1 MATRKSRKRQIII
14 FDTTL
19 RDGEQIPGA
28 TLTAPEKL
36 EIARQLERLK
46 VDVIEAGFP
55 ASSPGDLEAVRRISQ
70 QLRGPAICALAR
82 CVKADIDAAWEAVRP
97 ARRPRIHVFLGV
109 SDIHLERGLRKTREQ
124 ALHLSVQM
132 VKYAKRLTEDVE
144 YSPMDATRADRDYL
158 CRVIEATIQAGA
170 TTINIPDTVGYATP
184 EEFGA
189 LIREIR
195 ERVPT
200 SDRVELSVHCHN
212 DLGLATANS
221 LAGVASGAT
230 QVECAVNG
238 IGERAGNAAL
248 EEVVMGIRVKGETLG
263 VECGVA
269 SRELARTSR
278 MVSSMM
284 GIPVQPNKAIVG
296 RNAFAHSSGIHQD
309 GILKDRRTFE
319 ILAPEEVGV
328 REHMFVLTSRSGR
341 HALRDRLRELGY
353 DLADTA
359 FAKAYERFL
368 DLADKKKQVLD
379 EDLESIIADEVRT
392 LSELYH
398 LDYLHV
404 VSGGTTIPTATV
416 RLLRNGETFLA
427 TGNGVGSV
435 DAVYKTIG
443 SMLKASH
450 KLLQYRVESVTGG
463 TEALGEVTVRLVNPR
478 GDIYSGRGS
487 STDIIEASA
496 KAYLQALN
504 KLISES
510 ELQVPAKRRASHK
523 KA

>member
-1 MATRKSRKRQIII
+1 MATRRTKKRHIAI

-19 RDGEQIPGA
+19 RDGEQVPGA
-28 TLTAPEKL
+28 TLTGPEKL
-36 EIARQLERLK
+36 EIARQLERLR
-46 VDVIEAGFP
+46 VDIIEAGFP
-55 ASSPGDLEAVRRISQ
+55 ASSPGDLEAVRRIAQ
-70 QLRGPAICALAR
+70 EMRGPVVCALAR
-82 CVKADIDAAWEAVRP
+82 CVRADIDAAWEAVRQ
-97 ARRPRIHVFLGV
+97 ARRPRIHVFLGI
-109 SDIHLERGLRKTREQ
+109 SDVHLERGLRKTREQ
-124 ALHLSVQM
+124 GLALSVQM

-144 YSPMDATRADRDYL
+144 YSPMDATRADRDFL
-158 CRVIEATIQAGA
+158 CQLIEATIKAGA
-170 TTINIPDTVGYATP
+170 TTINIPDTVGFATP
-184 EEFGA
+184 EEFGG

-195 ERVPT
+195 ERVPAT
-200 SDRVELSVHCHN
+200 EGIALSVHCHN

-221 LAGVASGAT
+221 LAGVANGAT

-248 EEVVMGIRVKGETLG
+248 EEVVMALRLKGAGLG
-263 VECGVA
+263 VECGVVP
-269 SRELARTSR
+269 RELSRTSR

-309 GILKDRRTFE
+309 GILKDRSTFE
-319 ILAPEEVGV
+319 IIAPEEVGV

-341 HALRDRLRELGY
+341 HALRARLQELGH
-353 DLADTA
+353 DLSDAA
-359 FAKAYERFL
+359 FTKAYERFL

-379 EDLESIIADEVRT
+379 EDLESIIADEART
-392 LSELYH
+392 LSEIYR

-416 RLLRNGETFLA
+416 RLSRNGETFLA

-443 SMLKASH
+443 SMLKVRH
-450 KLLQYRVESVTGG
+450 KLLQYHVESVTGG
-463 TEALGEVTVRLVNPR
+463 TEALGEVTVRLVSPR

-504 KLISES
+504 KLISE
-510 ELQVPAKRRASHK
+510 EEIKLPGGERAAGGK
-523 KA
+523 K